1 MGESQM
7 ATISLFNKP
16 SSAKS
21 KISACYNFYCS
32 KSLGKYNQIIDIRNF
47 RHLMTKMGN
56 TFKEWNNN
64 YNQINLT
71 LRAVCAY

>member
-1 MGESQM
+1 MGESQT

-16 SSAKS
+16 WSAKS

-47 RHLMTKMGN
+47 QCLMTKMGN
-56 TFKEWNNN
+56 GNTEWNNN
-64 YNQINLT
+64 YNRNIFT
-71 LRAVCAY
+71 YC